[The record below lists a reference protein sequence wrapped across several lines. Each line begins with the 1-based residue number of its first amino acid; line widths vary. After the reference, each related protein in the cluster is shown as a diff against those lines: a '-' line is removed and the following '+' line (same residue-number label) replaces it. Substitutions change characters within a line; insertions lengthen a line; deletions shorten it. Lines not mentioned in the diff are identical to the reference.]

1 MSDECTCEKCQ
12 RPVRVGDHPFCPHE
26 PTKLVVIGDEWVGGR
41 VMENG
46 FDTPTRFDSRSAHE
60 AALAANGFEV
70 RAKWAGPNDT
80 VMTNWAAGIDATTL
94 ANAAALVS
102 RTKTPK
108 GDVPIDVTTL
118 AERFTVEAEA

>member
-1 MSDECTCEKCQ
+1 MSDECTCEKCGVV
-12 RPVRVGDHPFCPHE
+12 VRLGSFPFCPHE
-26 PTKLVVIGDEWVGGR
+26 PTKLFVATDEIPGGMVV
-41 VMENG
+41 ENG
-46 FDTPTRFDSRSAHE
+46 FE
-60 AALAANGFEV
+60 APIRVYSHSEHRRRLAENGCEI

-80 VMTNWAAGIDATTL
+80 EMTNWAAGIDATTL